1 MRACYSVDETDVA
14 GALQMRDVLTPD
26 DTEWSEQRI
35 PWPDRIKENGLAFYV
50 RLLWEFQAV
59 AEKRME
65 EVPNEKGVRA
75 FSLSPVSTTYSRAHI
90 KINEPT
96 LAGFYSRIR
105 QRVEGYRWALPS
117 IALSVTS
124 FQTNRWTVM
133 RNAFDIARFE
143 TRLPVCPMTK
153 TEFAQLPVEEKYE
166 HSSHLFANQ
175 VTTDGY
181 GASVLLCRPKTEAE
195 KSGKKSTEGPVV
207 PPGYMTSDLK
217 RSRHDVGEED
227 GNANRDVRSGGGVDR
242 RGRGRATGLTGYEGL
257 RRRAIATVETSSALA
272 RGYRHLAGFNRFR
285 AWNEG
290 QKKRHPEY
298 QTTIGDIPSFKTA
311 SYEQYLERL
320 KYFWHHVEFLIQLCV
335 DRPFLKW
342 KFFQKRMARVAV
354 DEIARRIVPTVS
366 RQTCVAYGDLSRR
379 KGIKGIKGHAPSPE
393 KRLKEALRKR
403 ATVVSM
409 DEFRTSKLCSQCHQT
424 LSAVRYSV
432 NTKLPKRKC
441 KGVVLVRNRAE
452 VEFEDKT
459 CNAVL
464 RCDHENC
471 EARYWNRDVNA
482 TINMVELLKSEVLG
496 RGRMGCCCERTVSNV
511 LNARLF
517 DFENPTAPAGLP
529 ILAWS

>member
-207 PPGYMTSDLK
+207 PPGY
-217 RSRHDVGEED
+217 
-227 GNANRDVRSGGGVDR
+227 
-242 RGRGRATGLTGYEGL
+242 
-257 RRRAIATVETSSALA
+257 
-272 RGYRHLAGFNRFR
+272 
-285 AWNEG
+285 
-290 QKKRHPEY
+290 
-298 QTTIGDIPSFKTA
+298 
-311 SYEQYLERL
+311 
-320 KYFWHHVEFLIQLCV
+320 
-335 DRPFLKW
+335 
-342 KFFQKRMARVAV
+342 
-354 DEIARRIVPTVS
+354 VPTV
-366 RQTCVAYGDLSRR
+366 VIGLDP
-379 KGIKGIKGHAPSPE
+379 GM
-393 KRLKEALRKR
+393 R
-403 ATVVSM
+403 AICT
-409 DEFRTSKLCSQCHQT
+409 
-424 LSAVRYSV
+424 A
-432 NTKLPKRKC
+432 
-441 KGVVLVRNRAE
+441 
-452 VEFEDKT
+452 
-459 CNAVL
+459 
-464 RCDHENC
+464 
-471 EARYWNRDVNA
+471 ARD
-482 TINMVELLKSEVLG
+482 
-496 RGRMGCCCERTVSNV
+496 
-511 LNARLF
+511 
-517 DFENPTAPAGLP
+517 DF
-529 ILAWS
+529 

>member
-153 TEFAQLPVEEKYE
+153 TEFAQLPVEEK
-166 HSSHLFANQ
+166 
-175 VTTDGY
+175 
-181 GASVLLCRPKTEAE
+181 
-195 KSGKKSTEGPVV
+195 
-207 PPGYMTSDLK
+207 
-217 RSRHDVGEED
+217 
-227 GNANRDVRSGGGVDR
+227 
-242 RGRGRATGLTGYEGL
+242 GRATGLTGYEGL